1 MGVQL
6 VMTHPAT
13 PPAPAHP
20 AAVEA
25 STVVRAQ
32 RGDDEA
38 RNELARSCQRQAF
51 RYALHL
57 IGNPEDARDVAQD
70 ATLRFFASLG
80 RFDASRP
87 VRPWLLRIVRNL
99 IRDRARRRRVRAA
112 EVAQPV
118 LEDLILEPVDPA
130 PDPEA
135 TTARRE
141 MQVVVWQALLELT
154 LAHREVLALR
164 DYMDLSYDEIA
175 VALKIPRGT
184 VMSRLHRARHQLRD
198 LVLERLGQRREVP
211 DA

>member
-1 MGVQL
+1 MG
-6 VMTHPAT
+6 HPAGT
-13 PPAPAHP
+13 
-20 AAVEA
+20 EA
-25 STVVRAQ
+25 STVLRAQ

-38 RNELARSCQRQAF
+38 RNELARSCQRQAY

-57 IGNPEDARDVAQD
+57 TANPEDARDVAQD

-99 IRDRARRRRVRAA
+99 IRDRARRRRARPA
-112 EVAQPV
+112 EVAQPASEGV
-118 LEDLILEPVDPA
+118 ILEAVDLA

-141 MQVVVWQALLELT
+141 MQVVVWQALLELS
-154 LAHREVLALR
+154 LPHREVLALR

-175 VALKIPRGT
+175 IALKIPRGT
-184 VMSRLHRARHQLRD
+184 VMSRLHRARRQLRD
-198 LVLERLGQRREVP
+198 LVLGRLGQRQEVSR
-211 DA
+211 A